1 MRNKS
6 SCILR
11 ILQFPQNTKMNLFC
25 YAKYSIK
32 CYAKYKFSKK
42 MLRKI
47 QEILLRK
54 IQISMKIVPQNT
66 AKHLSTSHHDSYDI
80 FRVSNLLDIQQQF
93 YCLIVSLY
101 PRLYVCRQSYCS
113 IVCHCLHPQKFSQIT
128 SFFYNCY
135 A

>member
-1 MRNKS
+1 
-6 SCILR
+6 
-11 ILQFPQNTKMNLFC
+11 
-25 YAKYSIK
+25 
-32 CYAKYKFSKK
+32 

-113 IVCHCLHPQKFSQIT
+113 IVCHNSIVLLFHYIQDCMFADSLIVLLSATVCIHK
-128 SFFYNCY
+128 SFRRLQVSSTIVTHNTGTAFLTFCILQ
-135 A
+135 